1 MAHICLLTRMST
13 SGAGRAP
20 GCTKDREGAENSP
33 AHGRTRPAPL
43 EGPGW
48 RPRLPAVRCPPCRC
62 SKLKCDRLQLS
73 KPIIHLRNPSKLAAA
88 GSMALRS
95 CFLPVPPNS
104 EFPLQNLPYGV
115 FSTAGDP
122 LPRLGVA
129 IGEHVLDLRACQQ
142 HGLFTGPILS
152 RSPCL
157 AQAGGPGREEI
168 TAACVPEAHTFV
180 LQRCAVD
187 TRRHPQ
193 KAGSHAG
200 AGHGKRI
207 HGAGPAGM
215 GGGARYP
222 HTTAVCGGGRPARQ
236 ARPPAAVPR
245 APGVVCDSIPFP
257 SYAISQGPPEATCG
271 ALAGTMAK
279 AVQPSNQQ
287 FVPRPAPPLPLPYH
301 T

>member
-1 MAHICLLTRMST
+1 
-13 SGAGRAP
+13 
-20 GCTKDREGAENSP
+20 
-33 AHGRTRPAPL
+33 
-43 EGPGW
+43 
-48 RPRLPAVRCPPCRC
+48 
-62 SKLKCDRLQLS
+62 
-73 KPIIHLRNPSKLAAA
+73 
-88 GSMALRS
+88 MALRS

-142 HGLFTGPILS
+142 QGLFTGPILS

-200 AGHGKRI
+200 AGHAKRI

-245 APGVVCDSIPFP
+245 APGVVCDSVPFP

-301 T
+301 TKPDRPTSHPLASPLPTKPYHPPPAPRLMPTCTCRPPLATTPTTTARGCTPRTAAPCCGGRTTRCSPTGGAACLHQ